1 MNPTLQSK
9 PSASYTNYVGG
20 AWTKL
25 RDERIDSQNPYTQET
40 WAQIA
45 QASNDDVEG
54 AIDAATQALKL
65 WRRQSGTKRAEL
77 LRNLADLLEAE
88 AERFSEMETTDN
100 GKVIRE
106 TRNQMNFAARNYRFF
121 AGYADKLYGS
131 YIPLDGYD
139 SVDFAAWEPV
149 GICVLLTAWNSPI
162 QLLSNKLAPALATG
176 NTVVIKPSEFAS
188 VTTLEFM
195 RLIEK
200 AGFPPGVVNV
210 VTGDGRVGSA
220 LCSSPY
226 VNKISFTGGSETG
239 RHVMR
244 AAAQNLVP
252 VTLEL
257 GGKSP
262 NVIFSDADLER
273 AIPGAVAG
281 IFGATGQTCMAGS
294 RLLVQ
299 NEVYDVVL
307 DALVERAKKIVM
319 GNPLEWETEMGPVC
333 NSRQLEQ
340 ILFMIEA
347 ARKDGAR
354 LVVGGGRAKG
364 KKVDRGLFV
373 EPTIF
378 TDVDAGMDIAQREVF
393 GPVLAVIRF
402 RDEAE
407 AVALANDNQF
417 GLVAGVWTQDISRA
431 HRMAK
436 ALEAGTVWINTYR
449 TSVSQAP
456 AGGTK
461 RSGFGRERGWHGLLE
476 YMHVKNVMI
485 DFAEGA
491 RDPFSIK
498 TQ

>member
-1 MNPTLQSK
+1 MNSTLQIKSNTT
-9 PSASYTNYVGG
+9 YTNYVGG
-20 AWTKL
+20 GWTKASN
-25 RDERIDSQNPYTQET
+25 ERIDTQNPYTQEI

-45 QASNDDVEG
+45 QASNADVEQ

-77 LRNLADLLEAE
+77 LRNLADLLESE
-88 AERFSEMETTDN
+88 ADRFCVMETTDN

-106 TRNQMNFAARNYRFF
+106 TRNQMSFAARNYRFF

-131 YIPLDGYD
+131 HIPLDSYD

-149 GICVLLTAWNSPI
+149 GVCALLTAWNSPI

-195 RLIEK
+195 GLIEK
-200 AGFPPGVVNV
+200 AGFPAGVVNV

-220 LCSSPY
+220 LCSSPN

-262 NVIFSDADLER
+262 NIIFADADLKR

-299 NEVYDVVL
+299 DEIYDAVC
-307 DALVERAKKIVM
+307 DALVDRAQKVVM
-319 GNPLEWETEMGPVC
+319 GNPLERTTEMGPVC

-340 ILFMIEA
+340 ILSMIDV

-354 LVVGGGRAKG
+354 LLVGGGRAKG
-364 KKVDRGLFV
+364 KRVDCGLFV

-378 TDVDAGMDIAQREVF
+378 TDVDSRMDIVQREVF
-393 GPVLAVIRF
+393 GPVLAIMRF

-407 AVALANDNQF
+407 AVALANDSQF
-417 GLVAGVWTQDISRA
+417 GLVSGVWTQDISRA

-436 ALEAGTVWINTYR
+436 GLEAGTVWINTYR

-461 RSGFGRERGWHGLLE
+461 GSGFGRERGWHGLLE